1 MKIPKIPSRAKILNH
16 FEERDK
22 VMARVVRGHGPFLLK
37 SQKNYFILLCRAIVA
52 QQISVRAAET
62 ITGRFQKLF
71 EGRTRPTPQKVW
83 DLPESKL
90 LSVGLS
96 RQKAKYIRDL
106 SGKFLDETIRPHELP
121 YLSNEEVIERLTSVY
136 GIGRWTAEM
145 FLIFSLNRLDVF
157 PVGDL
162 AFITALKNIYQMRS
176 RPSPRRLDTIRR
188 KWHPFETVGT
198 WYAWR
203 TMDAEIVAY

>member
-1 MKIPKIPSRAKILNH
+1 MKTNQIPSRTKILSH
-16 FEERDK
+16 FDERDG
-22 VMARVVRGHGPFLLK
+22 VMAQVVRDHGPFLLK
-37 SQKNYFILLCRAIVA
+37 SQKNYFILLCRAIIA

-71 EGRTRPTPQKVW
+71 EGRARPTPQRVW
-83 DLPESKL
+83 ELPETKL

-106 SGKFLDETIRPHELP
+106 SGKFLDETVRPHELP
-121 YLSNEEVIERLTSVY
+121 YLSNDEVIERLTSVY

-162 AFITALKNIYQMRS
+162 SFITALKKIYQMMS
-176 RPSPRRLDTIRR
+176 HPSARRLDSIRK
-188 KWHPFETVGT
+188 KWHPLETVGT

-203 TMDAEIVAY
+203 TVDAKIVAY